1 MLGCNSTEGERF
13 TEQEGFY
20 VFASNSSTLKAYGA
34 GRTEKTSGTVFRC
47 PAVSGMAAESSLTVF
62 KAKAHGALPHF
73 TLDTIPGI
81 RGDAQGGIGISLSEL
96 PAGLL
101 DMYEK
106 CHSASYEKLTTSCPE
121 GYKIVEECSPSNAN
135 KNECRLI
142 HEGTHKLVISAQ
154 INDDDHCLTEE
165 TDRSPYHTSSSK
177 VIYACD
183 AFSPM
188 ALPAGYRVTQP
199 SDNCCDPEAQ
209 GTLDFCFKPCGCRTL
224 TVKIQPKDDWLANH
238 NEKTG
243 TLRIGVFSN
252 VEGNTKAFNQLLDSM
267 NEKSVDVAVSLGNL
281 TEHGSKDEFAEMYSL
296 MNAKLIWRDGTPQT
310 SDACVEKNNQICCQ
324 ADTRQ
329 FENHICNAMMHK
341 TAFHAG
347 LGEDEYKGN
356 GLAEF
361 RELFGPSH
369 MSTMVGKV
377 QLIMLDTA
385 DASFGSSQKEW
396 LESVLENVSNETCQ
410 IPAPEGTQW
419 PSLAE
424 CREILNLSSSNKNPT
439 CRECIQQE
447 AYCIPPN
454 AERSNPALGPEN
466 CICVPAT
473 SQVCSH
479 AQSCA
484 KTDGTEASCICTR
497 DNDCGHGGTCIDGVC
512 KPPVRLVFSYT
523 PIFDEFGSRNN
534 ALSSKSDA
542 AALMS
547 LLVKANVNAIF
558 SGRVLDY
565 GKFTMGGIPIY
576 ITGGGGAEMSSFAS
590 KKHHWLYLEIPNAYT
605 QPDPNEISVQVI
617 EWDKEE

>member
-1 MLGCNSTEGERF
+1 
-13 TEQEGFY
+13 
-20 VFASNSSTLKAYGA
+20 
-34 GRTEKTSGTVFRC
+34 
-47 PAVSGMAAESSLTVF
+47 
-62 KAKAHGALPHF
+62 
-73 TLDTIPGI
+73 
-81 RGDAQGGIGISLSEL
+81 
-96 PAGLL
+96 
-101 DMYEK
+101 
-106 CHSASYEKLTTSCPE
+106 
-121 GYKIVEECSPSNAN
+121 
-135 KNECRLI
+135 
-142 HEGTHKLVISAQ
+142 
-154 INDDDHCLTEE
+154 
-165 TDRSPYHTSSSK
+165 
-177 VIYACD
+177 
-183 AFSPM
+183 
-188 ALPAGYRVTQP
+188 
-199 SDNCCDPEAQ
+199 
-209 GTLDFCFKPCGCRTL
+209 
-224 TVKIQPKDDWLANH
+224 
-238 NEKTG
+238 
-243 TLRIGVFSN
+243 
-252 VEGNTKAFNQLLDSM
+252 
-267 NEKSVDVAVSLGNL
+267 
-281 TEHGSKDEFAEMYSL
+281 
-296 MNAKLIWRDGTPQT
+296 
-310 SDACVEKNNQICCQ
+310 
-324 ADTRQ
+324 
-329 FENHICNAMMHK
+329 MHK

-347 LGEDEYKGN
+347 LGEDEYQGN

-385 DASFGSSQKEW
+385 DASLGSSQIEW
-396 LESVLENVSNETCQ
+396 LESVLETVSNETCQ

-424 CREILNLSSSNKNPT
+424 CRDILHLSGSSKNPT

-447 AYCIPPN
+447 AYCIPHN

-484 KTDGTEASCICTR
+484 KIDGTEASCICTR
-497 DNDCGHGGTCIDGVC
+497 DNDCGDGGTCVDGVC

-547 LLVKANVNAIF
+547 LFIKANVNAIF

-565 GKFTMGGIPIY
+565 GQFTMGGIPIY